1 MKNSTKNIWF
11 ISGKKTFSHSFIIK
25 FFKTI
30 LLLILIYIFLP
41 TNIYPQS
48 SIWQKVYKRGGFFAD
63 NKGFD
68 VCQLNDGKFLILGN
82 IEYPPGAF
90 ILKINEY
97 GNLLDSIFIAGYPG
111 YSCAPTIDNGFIT
124 IGDNQN
130 GIFAMK
136 INSSCRVEWI
146 KEYPNTSP
154 ANCNKVIR
162 TNDNKF
168 LCCGSISYYYGMI
181 IKIDDN
187 GNLIWQKS
195 YPAGFLKEYRAI
207 CETTDGNY
215 LFAGLAVDSELGTG
229 YCSLDKIDSSGIVK
243 WSKKY
248 YNISN
253 YLSLNRM
260 DNQYIL
266 GVSFYDSVI
275 TNKTAGYLRI
285 DSLGNIL
292 KTVSLPRYINY
303 KTAHR
308 DCKIVNPNKFLF
320 VNYQY
325 KNNATDTMSAYAML
339 TDSIGNI
346 INIKL
351 FNSTDYSELLCGYSL
366 SNRDFI
372 FTGNSN
378 HIYEG
383 WSNIYVIK
391 TDSLLNAPTVGIV
404 NNSQNIPSDF
414 IILETYPNPFNSQ
427 INIKYTINKDGEY
440 RLIIY
445 DLLGKEI
452 KELINMKIQ
461 RGTYETN
468 YNFSNLPSGVYFL
481 KLIGEITNKVKKV
494 ILLK

>member
-1 MKNSTKNIWF
+1 MNTSRHYICFAW
-11 ISGKKTFSHSFIIK
+11 KKRIFSHSFIIK
-25 FFKTI
+25 FFKSI
-30 LLLILIYIFLP
+30 LLLILIYFLLP
-41 TNIYPQS
+41 ANIYPQS

-82 IEYPPGAF
+82 IEYPPGAY

-97 GNLLDSIFIAGYPG
+97 GNLLDSIFIAEYPG

-146 KEYPNTSP
+146 KEYPNTYN

-195 YPAGFLKEYRAI
+195 YPAGFSKEYKAI
-207 CETTDGNY
+207 CETNDGNY
-215 LFAGLAVDSELGTG
+215 LFAGLTVDSELGNV
-229 YCSLDKIDSSGIVK
+229 YCSLDKIDTSGTVK
-243 WSKKY
+243 FTKII
-248 YNISN
+248 YNICEQISV
-253 YLSLNRM
+253 NRI

-266 GVSFYDSVI
+266 GVCFYDSSI

-303 KTAHR
+303 KTAHK

-320 VNYQY
+320 VNYRY
-325 KNNATDTMSAYAML
+325 KNNATDTMSAYTML
-339 TDSIGNI
+339 TDSLGNI
-346 INIKL
+346 ISIKL

-372 FTGNSN
+372 FVGNSN
-378 HIYEG
+378 HINMQL
-383 WSNIYVIK
+383 SNIYVIK

-404 NNSQNIPSDF
+404 NNSQNIPSDY

-440 RLIIY
+440 SLVIY

-452 KELINMKIQ
+452 NAILNVKIL
-461 RGTYETN
+461 RGTYITN
-468 YNFSNLPSGVYFL
+468 YDFSNLPSGIYFL
-481 KLIGEITNKVKKV
+481 RLFGKTIHTVKKV
-494 ILLK
+494 VFLK